1 MHIEDFNIQ
10 DKQDT
15 THTSACSIFLQ
26 LHLRRVG
33 VEPEASADTPS
44 HSPAQQGFSTP
55 HYDSDS
61 PTASSVDEVSPSEQ
75 PHGRNSQGAPQS
87 HSGEGDEASS
97 GGQEKQGFQA
107 PQEDV
112 ESVGGQLAYKKDP
125 LWAALADAEAS
136 VWENRPGSRPGSGR
150 GAAEDKGDAADGTKE
165 RGPAEGEENEPNRK
179 GSSEEGK
186 ASPAG
191 SGVSGNG
198 HGEAGPRD
206 SDAKGQKDPQERLE
220 GRVATEEI
228 EEGDPDFEDKE
239 GWRNEEGADP
249 LLWGTV
255 QGGERD
261 KKEGAGDPLST
272 ASSPPG
278 KEGAPDTLGRRK
290 SGRL

>member
-1 MHIEDFNIQ
+1 
-10 DKQDT
+10 
-15 THTSACSIFLQ
+15 
-26 LHLRRVG
+26 
-33 VEPEASADTPS
+33 
-44 HSPAQQGFSTP
+44 
-55 HYDSDS
+55 
-61 PTASSVDEVSPSEQ
+61 VSPSEQ
-75 PHGRNSQGAPQS
+75 PHGRNSQGAARS

-97 GGQEKQGFQA
+97 GGQEKQGLQA

-112 ESVGGQLAYKKDP
+112 GSAGGQLAYKKDP

-136 VWENRPGSRPGSGR
+136 VWENRLGSRPGSGR
-150 GAAEDKGDAADGTKE
+150 GAAGDKGDAADGTE
-165 RGPAEGEENEPNRK
+165 GRGPAEGEDSGPTRE

-198 HGEAGPRD
+198 HAEHGEAGPRD
-206 SDAKGQKDPQERLE
+206 SDAKGRKDLQERQE
-220 GRVATEEI
+220 ETVATQEI
-228 EEGDPDFEDKE
+228 EEGDPDLEDKE

-272 ASSPPG
+272 TSSPPG
-278 KEGAPDTLGRRK
+278 KEEAPDTLGRRK